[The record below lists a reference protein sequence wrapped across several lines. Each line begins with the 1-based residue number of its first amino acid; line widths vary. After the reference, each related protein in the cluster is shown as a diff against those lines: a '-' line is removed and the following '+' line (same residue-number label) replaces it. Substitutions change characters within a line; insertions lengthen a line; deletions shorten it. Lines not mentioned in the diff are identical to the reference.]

1 MTAIQNRPDIN
12 SEVSSSDNSA
22 SDFLEQSSSFT
33 SFCSALSHHSNTRC
47 DDQMI
52 PTSIFLDDDVN
63 KNDIQ
68 NDIPP
73 VLEDSDEEQFSVI
86 DIANIDGI
94 LNSRQVPTR
103 ADSSSI
109 DYDDITD
116 GSTTSSL
123 ESINDTLHDDTPYYH
138 HHSGQYEHHGFEQVT
153 NNETASYK
161 IMSLLDTAGAP
172 RICYDRLVAL
182 LKKLSKGGFD
192 VKKAVNRDTLMRR
205 LERKNTARPQIQSSI
220 INKQEVVRFR
230 FQDMLQDLI
239 HSSTQHLHAI
249 VPPDP
254 WN

>member
-1 MTAIQNRPDIN
+1 M
-12 SEVSSSDNSA
+12 
-22 SDFLEQSSSFT
+22 
-33 SFCSALSHHSNTRC
+33 
-47 DDQMI
+47 
-52 PTSIFLDDDVN
+52 
-63 KNDIQ
+63 
-68 NDIPP
+68 
-73 VLEDSDEEQFSVI
+73 
-86 DIANIDGI
+86 
-94 LNSRQVPTR
+94 NSRQVPTR

-116 GSTTSSL
+116 GTTTSSL

-220 INKQEVVRFR
+220 INKQEVFSNSK
-230 FQDMLQDLI
+230 LI
-239 HSSTQHLHAI
+239 SILSGLLFHPEMDYLGAKAKSTICHRK
-249 VPPDP
+249 
-254 WN
+254 